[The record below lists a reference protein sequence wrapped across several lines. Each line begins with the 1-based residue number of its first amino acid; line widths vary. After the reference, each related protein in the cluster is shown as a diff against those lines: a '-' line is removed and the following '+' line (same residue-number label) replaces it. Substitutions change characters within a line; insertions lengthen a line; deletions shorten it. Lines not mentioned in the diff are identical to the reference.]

1 MVVSICDISTSSVLS
16 TNSCYLVAK
25 QYQKLFLIGLFLIN
39 CSSVDLNPDVV
50 IEQKGSEDVLI
61 ELMESYKNFSSEP
74 DKAVEIIWNNAH
86 KDNKEVTGP
95 IERFKS
101 MLISTP
107 YNAIVD
113 LTDYSYEVIQ
123 EDGEM
128 VHYEIK
134 ILNNKNEYFVVTWV
148 FTYDECEIS
157 EGMCW
162 QTIGVSP
169 PMYFDSGI

>member
-1 MVVSICDISTSSVLS
+1 MDKKFQKLSLIIFFLISCNS
-16 TNSCYLVAK
+16 TNADNDLV
-25 QYQKLFLIGLFLIN
+25 
-39 CSSVDLNPDVV
+39 V
-50 IEQKGSEDVLI
+50 EQKGSEDVLI
-61 ELMESYKNFSSEP
+61 EIMESYRNFSSDP

-101 MLISTP
+101 MLISPP

-148 FTYDECEIS
+148 FTYDECENS
-157 EGMCW
+157 EGLCW

>member
-1 MVVSICDISTSSVLS
+1 ME
-16 TNSCYLVAK
+16 
-25 QYQKLFLIGLFLIN
+25 
-39 CSSVDLNPDVV
+39 DLN
-50 IEQKGSEDVLI
+50 QCL
-61 ELMESYKNFSSEP
+61 FS
-74 DKAVEIIWNNAH
+74 
-86 KDNKEVTGP
+86 
-95 IERFKS
+95 
-101 MLISTP
+101 P

-113 LTDYSYEVIQ
+113 LTSYSYEVIQ

-157 EGMCW
+157 KGCVE
-162 QTIGVSP
+162 TIRVSP

>member
-1 MVVSICDISTSSVLS
+1 
-16 TNSCYLVAK
+16 
-25 QYQKLFLIGLFLIN
+25 
-39 CSSVDLNPDVV
+39 
-50 IEQKGSEDVLI
+50 
-61 ELMESYKNFSSEP
+61 MESYRNFSSDT

-101 MLISTP
+101 MLISAP

-148 FTYDECEIS
+148 FTYDECRN
-157 EGMCW
+157 
-162 QTIGVSP
+162 
-169 PMYFDSGI
+169 

>member
-1 MVVSICDISTSSVLS
+1 MD
-16 TNSCYLVAK
+16 K
-25 QYQKLFLIGLFLIN
+25 KFQKLFLIIFFLFN
-39 CSSVDLNPDVV
+39 CTYKNADNDLVV
-50 IEQKGSEDVLI
+50 EQKDSEDVLI
-61 ELMESYKNFSSEP
+61 EIMESYRNFSSDT

-101 MLISTP
+101 MLISAP
-107 YNAIVD
+107 YNAIVN

-123 EDGEM
+123 EDGET

-157 EGMCW
+157 EGLCW
-162 QTIGVSP
+162 
-169 PMYFDSGI
+169 

>member
-1 MVVSICDISTSSVLS
+1 VD
-16 TNSCYLVAK
+16 K
-25 QYQKLFLIGLFLIN
+25 KFQKLFLIIFFLFSCN
-39 CSSVDLNPDVV
+39 STNADNDLVV
-50 IEQKGSEDVLI
+50 EQKDSEDVLI
-61 ELMESYKNFSSEP
+61 EIMESYRNFSLDP
-74 DKAVEIIWNNAH
+74 DKAVETIWNNAH

-95 IERFKS
+95 IGRFKS
-101 MLISTP
+101 MLISAP

-157 EGMCW
+157 EGLCW